1 LAIDKRFLWQR
12 SRDKEIKEGDKNAEE
27 KKTISSLEEN
37 GTMFSD
43 NDGMLKHA
51 VYFYKTLFGEETRD
65 SIRLDDAF

>member
-1 LAIDKRFLWQR
+1 
-12 SRDKEIKEGDKNAEE
+12 
-27 KKTISSLEEN
+27 
-37 GTMFSD
+37 MFSD